1 MNSKSNKT
9 KEISSSFVHKDGGW
23 GWIVILANSYNLGIT
38 VGTVSNYALLYNKMV
53 LIYKNEENHVFYAG
67 Y

>member
-38 VGTVSNYALLYNKMV
+38 VGTVSNYALL
-53 LIYKNEENHVFYAG
+53 
-67 Y
+67 